1 MLEALYW
8 VIERYKFA
16 VNYVDISRSPHSGG
30 LQKDLLTKSVII
42 H

>member
-16 VNYVDISRSPHSGG
+16 VNYVDMVD
-30 LQKDLLTKSVII
+30 KDPLAKKKRFSSMLEEL
-42 H
+42 